1 MKWSCPPHSTLPFT
15 NSQHIPESPQKRPRP
30 RGLSRVTGQGK
41 RVQSQE
47 WAPSELALCPKQSQL
62 SSQMCGAHVPVLSC
76 VPCAHYLLQPPKD
89 PEPPVRSAH
98 SPCRGTDGS
107 YAAVAPTRQRGVQS
121 LSRCDCSGLTPA
133 TGLGPEQ
140 GFTAGGHRGCRI
152 TTEALG
158 KAGPGAEAGGGEA
171 GPWTAPVARE
181 ERRHRPK
188 QCLLQPCRQLGT
200 MGHVHTLRTPSE
212 DALISGAPSR

>member
-15 NSQHIPESPQKRPRP
+15 NSQHIPKSPQKPLRP
-30 RGLSRVTGQGK
+30 RGLSRVTRQGK

-47 WAPSELALCPKQSQL
+47 WTPSELALCPKQSQL
-62 SSQMCGAHVPVLSC
+62 SSQTCGAHVPVLSC
-76 VPCAHYLLQPPKD
+76 VPCAHYLLQPPRD

-98 SPCRGTDGS
+98 SPRGGADGS
-107 YAAVAPTRQRGVQS
+107 NAAVAPTRQRGVQS
-121 LSRCDCSGLTPA
+121 LSTCACSGFTPA

-158 KAGPGAEAGGGEA
+158 KAGPGAEAGRAGKQDHGQLPWPRRKGGI
-171 GPWTAPVARE
+171 ARSSVCCS
-181 ERRHRPK
+181 PAD
-188 QCLLQPCRQLGT
+188 
-200 MGHVHTLRTPSE
+200 S
-212 DALISGAPSR
+212 